1 MLKPHKMPL
10 NQSTFSKKIISTTS
24 LLIGCIGVSISSEGI
39 NAPKALSTPAMMEF
53 RWEQDDNYKKLYY
66 YQSSSEKRAR
76 STYYLVM
83 KPRNRK
89 TGILK
94 LTINMPKHFD
104 STVKTKKLSLCK
116 IQIGGMLE
124 KTKCKE
130 SVPAV
135 FEVHKKDKATS
146 IEVFP
151 NQPIP
156 VDKDGYA
163 VVMKIFNPSKAGMFQ
178 INALTQSPGAMPISR
193 YIGSWNI
200 DIR

>member
-1 MLKPHKMPL
+1 MTLKRKNFRL
-10 NQSTFSKKIISTTS
+10 TNIAAAGLS
-24 LLIGCIGVSISSEGI
+24 IGAMGAFIALEGI
-39 NAPKALSTPAMMEF
+39 NTPKALSTPAMLEF
-53 RWEQDDNYKKLYY
+53 RWEQDASYKKLYY
-66 YQSSSEKRAR
+66 FQSSNKKRDR

-83 KPRNRK
+83 KPKNRK

-94 LTINMPKHFD
+94 LTINFPKHFNA
-104 STVKTKKLSLCK
+104 SITPRKLSLCR

-124 KTKCKE
+124 KTRCTEKI
-130 SVPAV
+130 PAV
-135 FEVHKKDKATS
+135 FEVNRKGKTT

-163 VVMKIFNPSKAGMFQ
+163 VVMKIFNPTKAGMAQ
-178 INALTQSPGAMPISR
+178 INAFSQSPGDMPISR
-193 YIGSWNI
+193 YIGSWNV

>member
-1 MLKPHKMPL
+1 MAL
-10 NQSTFSKKIISTTS
+10 NQSRMYLKNIATTGLTIGAIFSCMV
-24 LLIGCIGVSISSEGI
+24 LEGI
-39 NAPKALSTPAMMEF
+39 NANKAFGSPALLEF
-53 RWEQDDNYKKLYY
+53 RWEQDENYKKLYY
-66 YQSSSEKRAR
+66 FQSSNEKRDR

-94 LTINMPKHFD
+94 LTIDLPEHFD
-104 STVKTKKLSLCK
+104 STITPKKLKLCK

-124 KTKCKE
+124 RTKCTE
-130 SVPAV
+130 TLPAV
-135 FEVHKKDKATS
+135 FEVSKDKKTK

-156 VDKDGYA
+156 VDKNGYA

-178 INALTQSPGAMPISR
+178 INSFSQSPGDMPISK
-193 YIGSWNI
+193 YIGSWNV

>member
-1 MLKPHKMPL
+1 MPL
-10 NQSTFSKKIISTTS
+10 NQSRIYLKNIATTGITIGAIFSCMV
-24 LLIGCIGVSISSEGI
+24 LEGI
-39 NAPKALSTPAMMEF
+39 NANKAIASPALLEF
-53 RWEQDDNYKKLYY
+53 RWEQDENYKKLYY
-66 YQSSSEKRAR
+66 FQSSNEKRDR

-94 LTINMPKHFD
+94 LTIDLPEHFD
-104 STVKTKKLSLCK
+104 STITPKKLKLCR

-124 KTKCKE
+124 RTKCTE
-130 SVPAV
+130 TSPAV
-135 FEVHKKDKATS
+135 FEVSKDKKTK

-156 VDKDGYA
+156 VDKNGYA

-178 INALTQSPGAMPISR
+178 IDSVSQSPGDMPISK
-193 YIGSWNI
+193 YIGSWNV

>member
-1 MLKPHKMPL
+1 MAL
-10 NQSTFSKKIISTTS
+10 NQLRSGVKS
-24 LLIGCIGVSISSEGI
+24 LAATGLTIGGLGAYLALIGI
-39 NAPKALSTPAMMEF
+39 NAPKAIATPAMLEF
-53 RWEQDDNYKKLYY
+53 RWEQDPSYKKLYY
-66 YQSSSEKRAR
+66 FQSSNKKRDR

-94 LTINMPKHFD
+94 LTINFPKHFNA
-104 STVKTKKLSLCK
+104 SITPKKLSLCR
-116 IQIGGMLE
+116 IQMGGMLE
-124 KTKCKE
+124 KTKCTEKI
-130 SVPAV
+130 PAV
-135 FEVHKKDKATS
+135 FEVNRKEKTT

-163 VVMKIFNPSKAGMFQ
+163 VVMKIFNPSKVGMAQ
-178 INALTQSPGAMPISR
+178 INAFSQSPGDMPISR
-193 YIGSWNI
+193 YIGSWNV